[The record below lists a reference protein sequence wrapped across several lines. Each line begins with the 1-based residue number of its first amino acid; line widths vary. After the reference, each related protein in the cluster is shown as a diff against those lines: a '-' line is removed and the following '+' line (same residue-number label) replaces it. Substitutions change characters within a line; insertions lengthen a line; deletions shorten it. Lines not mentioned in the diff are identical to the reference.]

1 MPTAI
6 TRGCRTT
13 GTPHWSPHHA
23 APAITSWHPIPRVA
37 AFVGH
42 ASGSMRIDTYA
53 HVLLEATELEYA
65 ALIA

>member
-1 MPTAI
+1 MRHRRSVLVL
-6 TRGCRTT
+6 RGT
-13 GTPHWSPHHA
+13 
-23 APAITSWHPIPRVA
+23 PIPRVA